1 MTGVERT
8 EILSGHCTH
17 FQSTP
22 RQAAKST
29 VFQHSQWLSAAFPQP
44 APYSG
49 TPLQGKAS
57 LKYALASGVN
67 AAPII
72 SQKFATEARALVD
85 SIGFNSAG
93 TLHIPAGGVRE
104 PASILCGKGTYLSLT
119 S

>member
-1 MTGVERT
+1 MAVGR
-8 EILSGHCTH
+8 LSSA
-17 FQSTP
+17 ST
-22 RQAAKST
+22 
-29 VFQHSQWLSAAFPQP
+29 LL
-44 APYSG
+44 SG

-104 PASILCGKGTYLSLT
+104 PASILCGKGTYLGKPHKLTVPTYVGRSASVRQAATGSRTGSL
-119 S
+119 